1 MGSQEQGAQ
10 RGKRRFVSV
19 HFACCNV
26 YQRVY
31 VNQQGTAYVGWCPKC
46 ARKVQ
51 LRIGTDGTDTRFFTA
66 R

>member
-1 MGSQEQGAQ
+1 MTSQTQGPQ
-10 RGKRRFVSV
+10 GKRKFVSV

-31 VNQQGTAYVGWCPKC
+31 VNREGTAYVGWCPRC

-51 LRIGTDGTDTRFFTA
+51 LRIGPDGTDARFFTA

>member
-1 MGSQEQGAQ
+1 MDSPT
-10 RGKRRFVSV
+10 RGRTDKRRFVSV

-31 VNQQGTAYVGWCPKC
+31 VNREGTAYVGRCPRC

-51 LRIGTDGTDTRFFTA
+51 LRIGPDGTDARFFTA